1 MTQRI
6 SQWVGLSVLLMA
18 GVACDKPVPA
28 RSNDTVPPPLPLPV
42 ASDSVVAVAE
52 SPWDSTAGPVFLSM
66 GPNATI
72 ASIVFPSLAADAD
85 VAASQLSVSPYR
97 GKLFEL
103 LGNGRVVG
111 GATLT
116 SIVPPDVPEDCTGW
130 PLVQLSGV
138 GADTASRLWTI
149 AFERGRVVP
158 VAFDSIAGLP
168 SRDSSRLAMDLARV
182 ASSARGD
189 TVAELRGIP
198 YQVRRAYRFAIA
210 PAVEGVVAEVQRTL
224 NQEANPK
231 QEHLL
236 LVAERDSA
244 SQGRFEVAYSERSAG
259 GEEMLESSE
268 VLTIVRF
275 GATGDVGAFVAR
287 YVGDGVIYSLL
298 QRTGARRW
306 RLRWSSPYTG
316 C

>member
-1 MTQRI
+1 M
-6 SQWVGLSVLLMA
+6 LLVT

-42 ASDSVVAVAE
+42 ASDSITAVIE
-52 SPWDSTAGPVFLSM
+52 SPWDSAAGPVFLSI
-66 GPNATI
+66 GPNATV

-85 VAASQLSVSPYR
+85 VAVSELNVSPYR
-97 GKLFEL
+97 GEVFEL
-103 LGNGRVVG
+103 LGNGRVLG
-111 GATLT
+111 GATI
-116 SIVPPDVPEDCTGW
+116 SSMVPPDIPEDCTGW

-149 AFERGRVVP
+149 AFKRGRVIP

-168 SRDSSRLAMDLARV
+168 SSDSSRMAMDLARV
-182 ASSARGD
+182 ASAVRGD
-189 TVAELRGIP
+189 TVAELRGLP
-198 YQVRRAYRFAIA
+198 YQVRRAYRFVIA
-210 PAVEGVVAEVQRTL
+210 PGVEGVVAEVQRTL

-236 LVAERDSA
+236 MVAERDSA
-244 SQGRFEVAYSERSAG
+244 SNGRFEVAYSERSAG
-259 GEEMLESSE
+259 GEETLESSE

-275 GATGDVGAFVAR
+275 GAAGSVGAFVAR

-298 QRTGARRW
+298 QRTGSRRW

>member
-1 MTQRI
+1 MPR
-6 SQWVGLSVLLMA
+6 WVGLSVLLVT

-42 ASDSVVAVAE
+42 ASDSITAVIE
-52 SPWDSTAGPVFLSM
+52 SPWDSAAGPVFLSI
-66 GPNATI
+66 GPNATV

-85 VAASQLSVSPYR
+85 VAVSELNVSPYR
-97 GKLFEL
+97 GEVFEL
-103 LGNGRVVG
+103 LGNGRVLG
-111 GATLT
+111 GATI
-116 SIVPPDVPEDCTGW
+116 SSMVPSDIPDDCTGW

-149 AFERGRVVP
+149 AFKRGRVVP

-168 SRDSSRLAMDLARV
+168 SSDSSRMAMDLARV
-182 ASSARGD
+182 ASAVRGD
-189 TVAELRGIP
+189 TVAELRGLP
-198 YQVRRAYRFAIA
+198 YQVRRAYRFVIA
-210 PAVEGVVAEVQRTL
+210 PGVEGVVAEVQRTL

-236 LVAERDSA
+236 MVAERDSA
-244 SQGRFEVAYSERSAG
+244 SKGRFEVAYSERSAG
-259 GEEMLESSE
+259 GEETLESSE

-275 GATGDVGAFVAR
+275 GAAGSVGAFVAR

-298 QRTGARRW
+298 QRTGNRRW